1 MSVNYL
7 SVFND
12 QFFELMEDII
22 RLFPEKKG
30 LRTTKQ
36 VFEASRKMNP
46 KIIMDM
52 LNLYLLKPY
61 EEQILNDDFDFFITK
76 DYSYDISILPRGDAL
91 NATDDK
97 ILRGIDSIR
106 GPLNELPDED
116 KVKILQYYKNLIQLT
131 KMYEISKSNNK

>member
-46 KIIMDM
+46 RIIMDM
-52 LNLYLLKPY
+52 LNTYLLKPY
-61 EEQILNDDFDFFITK
+61 EEQILNDDFDFFVNK
-76 DYSYDISILPRGDAL
+76 DYSHDISILPRGDAL
-91 NATDDK
+91 NSTDEK
-97 ILRGIDSIR
+97 ILKGIDSIR
-106 GPLNELPDED
+106 KPLGELPDED

-131 KMYEISKSNNK
+131 LLYEMSRQR

>member
-46 KIIMDM
+46 RIIMEM
-52 LNLYLLKPY
+52 LNMYLLKPY
-61 EEQILNDDFDFFITK
+61 EEQILNDDFDFFVNK
-76 DYSYDISILPRGDAL
+76 DYSRDISILPRGEAL
-91 NATDDK
+91 NSSDEK
-97 ILRGIDSIR
+97 ILKGIDSIR
-106 GPLNELPDED
+106 KPLSDLSDED

-131 KMYEISKSNNK
+131 SLYEASRQR

>member
-46 KIIMDM
+46 RIIMEM
-52 LNLYLLKPY
+52 LNTYLLKPY
-61 EEQILNDDFDFFITK
+61 EEQIMNDDFDFFVNK
-76 DYSYDISILPRGDAL
+76 DYSYDIAILPRGEAL
-91 NATDDK
+91 KESDDK

-106 GPLNELPDED
+106 RPLSELPDED

-131 KMYEISKSNNK
+131 TLYENSRQR

>member
-30 LRTTKQ
+30 LKTTKT

-46 KIIMDM
+46 KIIMEM
-52 LNLYLLKPY
+52 LNTYLLKPY
-61 EEQILNDDFDFFITK
+61 EEQILNDDFDFFVNK
-76 DYSYDISILPRGDAL
+76 DYSQDIAILPRGEAL
-91 NATDDK
+91 KESDDK

-106 GPLNELPDED
+106 RPLSELPDED

-131 KMYEISKSNNK
+131 TLYENSRQR

>member
-46 KIIMDM
+46 RIIMEM
-52 LNLYLLKPY
+52 LNTYLLKPY
-61 EEQILNDDFDFFITK
+61 EEQIMNDDFDFFVNK
-76 DYSYDISILPRGDAL
+76 DYSYDISILPRGEAL
-91 NATDDK
+91 KESDDK

-106 GPLNELPDED
+106 RPLSELSDED
-116 KVKILQYYKNLIQLT
+116 KIKILQYYKNLIQLT
-131 KMYEISKSNNK
+131 TLYESSRQR

>member
-7 SVFND
+7 STFND

-22 RLFPEKKG
+22 RLFPEKVG

-46 KIIMDM
+46 KIIMEM

-61 EEQILNDDFDFFITK
+61 EEQILNDDFDFFVNK
-76 DYSYDISILPRGDAL
+76 DYTIDVEIIPKAEAL
-91 NATDDK
+91 KTNNEK
-97 ILRGIDSIR
+97 ILRGIESIR
-106 GPLNELPDED
+106 RPLSELPDED
-116 KVKILQYYKNLIQLT
+116 KMKILQYYKNLISLT
-131 KMYEISKSNNK
+131 TLYEMNKRK

>member
-30 LRTTKQ
+30 FKTTKQ
-36 VFEASRKMNP
+36 VFEASRRMNP

-52 LNLYLLKPY
+52 LNIYLLKPY
-61 EEQILNDDFDFFITK
+61 GEQILNDDFDFFINK
-76 DYSYDISILPRGDAL
+76 DYSYDISILPRGEAL
-91 NATDDK
+91 NASDEK
-97 ILRGIDSIR
+97 ILKGIDSIR
-106 GPLNELPDED
+106 RPLSELPDED
-116 KVKILQYYKNLIQLT
+116 KIKILQYYKNLIQLT
-131 KMYEISKSNNK
+131 SLYESSKQR

>member
-30 LRTTKQ
+30 LKTTKT
-36 VFEASRKMNP
+36 VFEASRRMNP
-46 KIIMDM
+46 KIIYEM
-52 LNLYLLKPY
+52 LNIYLLKPY
-61 EEQILNDDFDFFITK
+61 EEQILNDDFDFFVNK
-76 DYSYDISILPRGDAL
+76 DYTQDIAILPRGEAL
-91 NATDDK
+91 KESDDSK

-106 GPLNELPDED
+106 RPLSELPDED
-116 KVKILQYYKNLIQLT
+116 KIKIIV
-131 KMYEISKSNNK
+131 ER

>member
-30 LRTTKQ
+30 LKTTKT

-46 KIIMDM
+46 KIIYEM
-52 LNLYLLKPY
+52 LNMYLLKPY
-61 EEQILNDDFDFFITK
+61 EEQILNDDFDFFVNK
-76 DYSYDISILPRGDAL
+76 DYTQDIAILPRGEAL
-91 NATDDK
+91 KESDDSK

-106 GPLNELPDED
+106 RPLSELPDED
-116 KVKILQYYKNLIQLT
+116 KIKILQYYKNLIQLSRL
-131 KMYEISKSNNK
+131 YENSRQR

>member
-30 LRTTKQ
+30 LKTTKT
-36 VFEASRKMNP
+36 VFEASRRMNP
-46 KIIMDM
+46 KIIYEM
-52 LNLYLLKPY
+52 LNMYLLKPY
-61 EEQILNDDFDFFITK
+61 EEQIMNDDFDFFVNK
-76 DYSYDISILPRGDAL
+76 DYTQDIAILPRGEAL
-91 NATDDK
+91 KESDDSK

-106 GPLNELPDED
+106 GPLSELPDED
-116 KVKILQYYKNLIQLT
+116 KIKILQYYKNLIQLSRL
-131 KMYEISKSNNK
+131 YENSRQR

>member
-46 KIIMDM
+46 RIIMEM
-52 LNLYLLKPY
+52 LNTYLLKPY
-61 EEQILNDDFDFFITK
+61 EDQIMNDDFDFFVNK
-76 DYSYDISILPRGDAL
+76 DYSYDIAILPRGEAL
-91 NATDDK
+91 KESDDK

-106 GPLNELPDED
+106 RPLSELPDED

-131 KMYEISKSNNK
+131 TLYENSRQR

>member
-30 LRTTKQ
+30 MKTTKT
-36 VFEASRKMNP
+36 VFEASRRMNP
-46 KIIMDM
+46 KIIYEM
-52 LNLYLLKPY
+52 LNMYLLKPY
-61 EEQILNDDFDFFITK
+61 EEQILNDDFDFFVNK
-76 DYSYDISILPRGDAL
+76 DYTQDIAILPRGEAL
-91 NATDDK
+91 KEGDDSK

-106 GPLNELPDED
+106 RPLSELPDED
-116 KVKILQYYKNLIQLT
+116 KIKILQYYKNLIQLST
-131 KMYEISKSNNK
+131 LYENSRQR

>member
-46 KIIMDM
+46 RIIMEM
-52 LNLYLLKPY
+52 LNTYLLKPY
-61 EEQILNDDFDFFITK
+61 EEQIMNDDFDFFVNK
-76 DYSYDISILPRGDAL
+76 DYSHDISILPRGEAL
-91 NATDDK
+91 NSSDEK
-97 ILRGIDSIR
+97 ILKGIDSIR
-106 GPLNELPDED
+106 KPLSELPDED

-131 KMYEISKSNNK
+131 LLYEMSRQR

>member
-46 KIIMDM
+46 RIIMEM
-52 LNLYLLKPY
+52 LNTYLLKPY
-61 EEQILNDDFDFFITK
+61 EEQIMNDDFDFFVNK
-76 DYSYDISILPRGDAL
+76 DYSYDIAILPRGEAL
-91 NATDDK
+91 KESDDK

-106 GPLNELPDED
+106 RPLSELPDED
-116 KVKILQYYKNLIQLT
+116 KIKILQYYKNLIQLT
-131 KMYEISKSNNK
+131 TLYESSRQR

>member
-30 LRTTKQ
+30 LKTTKQ

-46 KIIMDM
+46 KIIMEM

-61 EEQILNDDFDFFITK
+61 EEQILNDDFDFFINK
-76 DYSYDISILPRGDAL
+76 DYTQDIAILPRGEAL
-91 NATDDK
+91 NSSDEK
-97 ILRGIDSIR
+97 ILKGIDSIR
-106 GPLNELPDED
+106 GPLSELPDED

-131 KMYEISKSNNK
+131 SLYEASRQR